1 MCLAFG
7 VWNNSKIISS
17 YWLLLHFCK
26 SSPSIFWLKHC
37 SRTPVQ
43 LSVIL
48 VSDSFNIESP
58 KWNSEMHTLKY
69 SILKP
74 HHKVALFSTTC
85 LSKTTYCL
93 ISTFLAEAKI
103 YCYQDSAEK
112 FIYLVIDGDLYW
124 FIYTAFILL
133 IKCCTMAAV
142 KRGQKNFHQE
152 LYQLITW

>member
-1 MCLAFG
+1 MHLAFG

-17 YWLLLHFCK
+17 YWLLLRFCK

-74 HHKVALFSTTC
+74 HHKNAYFLLYYVYYIYHWP
-85 LSKTTYCL
+85 SKTTYCL
-93 ISTFLAEAKI
+93 RSTFLNYI
-103 YCYQDSAEK
+103 FGDWWWSL
-112 FIYLVIDGDLYW
+112 LV
-124 FIYTAFILL
+124 IYTALILL
-133 IKCCTMAAV
+133 IKCCTRAAV

-152 LYQLITW
+152 LY